1 MKVLALSST
10 YEPLGVINWEKAIT
24 LLCSGK
30 VFILSEYEREVRSPN
45 HALKVP
51 SVIAFRHNKRARTK
65 TVRFSRNNIWIRD
78 EGRCQ
83 YCGTNVSSKN
93 FTLDHVVPRANGGST
108 IWTNVVACCYACNQ
122 RKGDKTPAQA
132 GMRLLRQPVK
142 PQTLPYVYEV
152 ECYKDYKN
160 AMPESWKFWLGEAV

>member
-1 MKVLALSST
+1 MKVLALSHT
-10 YEPLGVINWEKAIT
+10 YEPLGVIPWERAIT

-30 VFILSEYEREVRSPN
+30 VNILSEYEREVRSPTCTMR
-45 HALKVP
+45 VP
-51 SVIAFRHNKRARTK
+51 SVVVFRHNRRAKTK

-83 YCGTNVSSKN
+83 YCGINVTSKE
-93 FTLDHVVPRANGGST
+93 FTLDHVTPRTAGGTT
-108 IWTNVVACCYACNQ
+108 IWTNVVACCYQCNQ
-122 RKGDKTPAQA
+122 KKGDKSPAQA

-142 PQTLPYVYEV
+142 PATLPYVYEV
-152 ECYKDYKN
+152 ECYREYKN